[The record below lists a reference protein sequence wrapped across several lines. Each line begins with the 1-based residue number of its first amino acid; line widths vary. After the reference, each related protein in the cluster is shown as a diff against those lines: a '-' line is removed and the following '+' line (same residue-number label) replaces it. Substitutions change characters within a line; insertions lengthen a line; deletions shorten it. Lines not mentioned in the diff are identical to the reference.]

1 MTEYLHGYSL
11 VIDPEQGTR
20 QPDGT
25 WAQEVT
31 LVLTGAPGPDSRRP
45 VAITLTPEQA
55 RELGFE
61 LLAAAELAQ
70 RTTTPPL
77 EGDDQR

>member
-1 MTEYLHGYSL
+1 MTEYLHTYNL

-20 QPDGT
+20 LPDGS

-31 LVLTGAPGPDSRRP
+31 LVLLDEPGADRRRP
-45 VAITLTPEQA
+45 VAVTLTAEQA

-61 LLAAAELAQ
+61 LLAAAEHAE
-70 RTTTPPL
+70 RTTTTP
-77 EGDDQR
+77 EGDDSR

>member
-1 MTEYLHGYSL
+1 MTDYLHTHN
-11 VIDPEQGTR
+11 VMIDPEQGT
-20 QPDGT
+20 QLADGT

-31 LVLTGAPGPDSRRP
+31 LVLLDAPGPACRRP

-55 RELGFE
+55 RELAFE
-61 LLAAAELAQ
+61 LLAAAEHAQ
-70 RTTTPPL
+70 RTTTPP

>member
-1 MTEYLHGYSL
+1 MTDYLHHYDL

-20 QPDGT
+20 LPDGS

-31 LVLTGAPGPDSRRP
+31 LVLLEAPGTDSRGP
-45 VAITLTPEQA
+45 VAITLT

-61 LLAAAELAQ
+61 LLAAAEHAN
-70 RTTTPPL
+70 RTTTP
-77 EGDDQR
+77 EGDDPR

>member
-1 MTEYLHGYSL
+1 MTDYLHHYN
-11 VIDPEQGTR
+11 VVTDPEQGSQR
-20 QPDGT
+20 PDGS

-31 LVLTGAPGPDSRRP
+31 LVLLDVPGTGSRRP

-61 LLAAAELAQ
+61 LLAAAEHAD
-70 RTTTPPL
+70 RTTTP
-77 EGDDQR
+77 EGDDVR

>member
-1 MTEYLHGYSL
+1 ML
-11 VIDPEQGTR
+11 DAEQGT
-20 QPDGT
+20 QLPDGS

-31 LVLTGAPGPDSRRP
+31 LVLLDAPGPDCRRP

-61 LLAAAELAQ
+61 LLAAAEHAD
-70 RTTTPPL
+70 RTTTTP
-77 EGDDQR
+77 EGEDAR

>member
-1 MTEYLHGYSL
+1 MTEYLHTYNL
-11 VIDPEQGTR
+11 VIDPEQGT
-20 QPDGT
+20 QLPDGS

-31 LVLTGAPGPDSRRP
+31 LVLTAVPGPEYRRP

-61 LLAAAELAQ
+61 LLAAAEHAQ
-70 RTTTPPL
+70 RTTTTP
-77 EGDDQR
+77 EGDDAR

>member
-1 MTEYLHGYSL
+1 MTDYLHHYDL

-20 QPDGT
+20 LRDGSS
-25 WAQEVT
+25 AQEVT
-31 LVLTGAPGPDSRRP
+31 LVLLEAPGTDSRRP

-61 LLAAAELAQ
+61 LLAAAEHAD
-70 RTTTPPL
+70 RTTTP
-77 EGDDQR
+77 EGDDPR

>member
-1 MTEYLHGYSL
+1 MTDYLHTYNL

-20 QPDGT
+20 RPDGS
-25 WAQEVT
+25 WAQDVT
-31 LVLTGAPGPDSRRP
+31 LVLVDAPGSEPRRP
-45 VAITLTPEQA
+45 VAITLTAEQA

-61 LLAAAELAQ
+61 LLAAAEHAD
-70 RTTTPPL
+70 RTTIP

>member
-1 MTEYLHGYSL
+1 VTNYLHTYNL
-11 VIDPEQGTR
+11 VIDPEQGVR
-20 QPDGT
+20 LPDGS

-31 LVLTGAPGPDSRRP
+31 LVLIDAPGPDSRRP

-61 LLAAAELAQ
+61 LLAAAEHAQ
-70 RTTTPPL
+70 RTTTTPK
-77 EGDDQR
+77 GDDQR

>member
-1 MTEYLHGYSL
+1 MTDYLHTYNL

-20 QPDGT
+20 LPDGS

-31 LVLTGAPGPDSRRP
+31 LVLLDAPGPDRRRP

-61 LLAAAELAQ
+61 LLAAAEHAD
-70 RTTTPPL
+70 RTTTTP
-77 EGDDQR
+77 EGDDAP

>member
-1 MTEYLHGYSL
+1 MTEYLHTYNL

-20 QPDGT
+20 LPDGS

-31 LVLTGAPGPDSRRP
+31 LVLTGAPGPEYRRP

-61 LLAAAELAQ
+61 LLAAAEHAQ
-70 RTTTPPL
+70 RTTTTP
-77 EGDDQR
+77 EGDDAR